1 MLLVFANRQDE
12 AAMSLADRWGSHD
25 AHVLTPADLSV
36 RGWHYAM
43 PPSPADLR
51 GVVNQREIGPRDITG
66 VLTRMPCVS
75 EQDLPHF
82 MEADRAYAATEMTAF
97 LLAWLSELDCPVL
110 NRPTPGCLSGP
121 AWRPE
126 QWVHFAAHLGIP
138 VSPVHRNVPEQGT
151 ASDFCAAEVVVVG
164 DRCLGTV
171 DSVLAER
178 AHLLAK
184 AAGVDLLLVY
194 FTAPDA
200 AGRFLNASLWP
211 DLWNPEVA
219 DAILDY
225 LEGKARC

>member
-1 MLLVFANRQDE
+1 VLLIFANRQDE
-12 AAMSLADRWGSHD
+12 AAMSLADRWRSQD
-25 AHVLTPADLSV
+25 AHVVTPQDLSV

-51 GVVNQREIGPRDITG
+51 GVVNDREICSADIDG
-66 VLTRMPCVS
+66 VLIRMPCVS

-82 MEADRAYAATEMTAF
+82 KEPDRAYAAAEMTAF
-97 LLAWLSELDCPVL
+97 LLAWLSGLDCPLL

-121 AWRPE
+121 AWRAE

-138 VSPVHRNVPEQGT
+138 VSPVRRSVPEQTTGFD
-151 ASDFCAAEVVVVG
+151 SPAAEVVVVG

-171 DSVLAER
+171 DPILADR
-178 AHLLAK
+178 ARLLAK
-184 AAGVDLLLVY
+184 AAGLDLLLVY
-194 FTAPDA
+194 FTGPDA

-211 DLWNPEVA
+211 DLWNPAIA

-225 LEGKARC
+225 LQGRARC